1 MKLIELKNISKSY
14 QIHHKEPLLTTAMLR
29 RLTRF
34 KRETLLALQ
43 DISLEVEEG
52 ESVGIIG
59 ENGAGKSTLLR
70 ILTGV
75 TVPTTGTKQVRGR
88 IGSLLELGAGFHPYL
103 TGRENIFLNAAI
115 LGMKK
120 HRIKELLQE
129 IVDFADI
136 GKFIDAP
143 VSTYSDGMYLRLGFS
158 VAVHLDVDVLIVDE
172 VLAVGDE
179 EFQRKCLA
187 KVNELLSQGKSLVIV
202 SHDLNLIRSV
212 CNKVGWLSGGK
223 LISLGNP
230 NQTTS
235 QYLLD
240 VSRRQGMAIIE
251 NFPLTVVFQKG
262 KLAIFWHGIEL
273 TKNLCGY
280 TSVFS
285 LGSWQDSTQAQ
296 WEINLNGNR
305 LTARGRWF
313 KIPVI
318 QTWEIEVNPN
328 NIVWQTNLKVTEL
341 FRIDHETIN
350 LMLSENFINWQMHRE
365 NGQFPPEF
373 SPDFWSRSISI
384 NSQKEKRAIT
394 LLPSNSQ
401 QGDYLPKVSFELDT
415 LSNNYIGVVANTDT
429 SYRAR
434 VIQYERRKIEA
445 VYLPEKDYYFRGTIK
460 IE

>member
-14 QIHHKEPLLTTAMLR
+14 QLHHKEPLLTTAMLR

-34 KRETLLALQ
+34 KQETFWALQ
-43 DISLEVEEG
+43 DISLEIEKG
-52 ESVGIIG
+52 ESIGIIG
-59 ENGAGKSTLLR
+59 ENGSGKSTLLR

-103 TGRENIFLNAAI
+103 TGKENIFLNAAI

-120 HRIKELLQE
+120 SRVKELFPQ

-136 GKFIDAP
+136 GKFIDTP

-179 EFQRKCLA
+179 EFQHKCLV

-202 SHDLNLIRSV
+202 SHDLNLIRTV
-212 CNKVGWLSGGK
+212 CNKVGWLHGGK
-223 LISLGNP
+223 FIGFGNP
-230 NQTTS
+230 NQMTG

-240 VSRRQGMAIIE
+240 VSKRQGMAIID

-262 KLAIFWHGIEL
+262 KLLIFWHGIEL

-280 TSVFS
+280 TSLFS
-285 LGSWQDSTQAQ
+285 IGSWQDSTQAQ
-296 WEINLNGNR
+296 WKVTHTGNKI
-305 LTARGRWF
+305 TATGTWF

-318 QTWEIEVNPN
+318 QTWKIEVGKN
-328 NIVWQTNLKVTEL
+328 NIMWQINLEVTEP

-350 LMLSENFINWQMHRE
+350 LMLSENFTNWQMY
-365 NGQFPPEF
+365 NKKDQFPSEF
-373 SPDFWSRSISI
+373 SSDFWSRSIQDTEKPSI
-384 NSQKEKRAIT
+384 S
-394 LLPSNSQ
+394 LFSLNSQ
-401 QGDYLPKVSFELDT
+401 QGYLPKISFLLDSP
-415 LSNNYIGVVANTDT
+415 SNNFIGVVANTDRF
-429 SYRAR
+429 YRAR
-434 VIQYERRKIEA
+434 VIQYERKRKETL
-445 VYLPEKDYYFRGTIK
+445 YLPDKDYHFRGTIK